1 MAQDSVRQYYEK
13 LEPKFEEYKGIKAL
27 SERGVHAE
35 VVATTKQYL
44 KPKDRVLD
52 VGCGRGALALRLHDA
67 GYEVEGCDIFDL
79 CECKDKIKFT
89 HTSAEEAHFEG
100 LFDAVFMVEFL
111 IAVEAPFSVM
121 RQYAPYIKPG
131 GYLII
136 SSANVDADSS
146 RIEYLLRG
154 RKPYFEPHNVANDGA
169 LNPLHD
175 FQFQYMFKELGLEQ
189 RLRRTI
195 LPFETPPPGFG
206 WAAQRLLST
215 YRKLGSRSEDSG
227 GDGRIAIYV
236 AQKTP
241 SP

>member
-1 MAQDSVRQYYEK
+1 MPQESVKRYYEE
-13 LEPKFEEYKGIKAL
+13 LEPKFEQYKGIRAL

-35 VVATTKQYL
+35 VVETTRQFV
-44 KPKDRVLD
+44 KPGARVLD

-100 LFDAVFMVEFL
+100 QFDAVFMVEFL

-131 GYLII
+131 GYLVI
-136 SSANVDADSS
+136 SSANVDADTS
-146 RIEYLLRG
+146 RIEYFLRG
-154 RKPYFEPHNVANDGA
+154 RKPYFEAHNVAHDGA

-175 FQFQYMFKELGLEQ
+175 FQFQYMFSELGLEQ

-195 LPFETPPPGFG
+195 LPYETPPVGFG
-206 WAAQRLLST
+206 WAARQLLDA
-215 YRKLGSRSEDSG
+215 YRRVGSRHG
-227 GDGRIAIYV
+227 GRGEDGRIAIYV
-236 AQKTP
+236 AQK
-241 SP
+241 SK